1 MGPRRVRWRKP
12 RVAHHARREAL
23 RPSGLDVGQTGNV
36 EDERATVDIPDV
48 RAIGMIGPDLRL
60 VGAITGVDLGVAS
73 RQTSGQARIITASA
87 RVPPAADFSRLS
99 RIAEIDD

>member
-1 MGPRRVRWRKP
+1 MGPRRVRWREP
-12 RVAHHARREAL
+12 GMAHHGWREAS

-60 VGAITGVDLGVAS
+60 VGAIAGVDLGITNG
-73 RQTSGQARIITASA
+73 QTSGQARVTTASA

-99 RIAEIDD
+99 RIAEID